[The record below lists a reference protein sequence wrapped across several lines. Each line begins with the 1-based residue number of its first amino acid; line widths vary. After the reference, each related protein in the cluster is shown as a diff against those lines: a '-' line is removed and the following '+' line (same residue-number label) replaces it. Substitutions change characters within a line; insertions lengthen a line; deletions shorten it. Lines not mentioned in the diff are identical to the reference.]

1 MTYYFWAV
9 CKTTFSLPIYI
20 FDKLNARTTLRW
32 SEIDFA
38 VIRCSCSLLKRN
50 NFKYF
55 SLVFVEDKTENFVT
69 RTFRSF
75 DRSREYHIMNI
86 IVLII
91 REWKQIDI
99 LFATRLPTH
108 AIPSRRERI
117 WLSPIAFAYL
127 IWIKRLE
134 LYVVGKVFFTS
145 DCWKTAFS

>member
-75 DRSREYHIMNI
+75 DRSREYYEYHRTYNTRMKTDRH
-86 IVLII
+86 II
-91 REWKQIDI
+91 RNTSPY
-99 LFATRLPTH
+99 TRN
-108 AIPSRRERI
+108 
-117 WLSPIAFAYL
+117 PIK
-127 IWIKRLE
+127 KRADLT
-134 LYVVGKVFFTS
+134 FS
-145 DCWKTAFS
+145 DCVCVPDLDKEIRTLCSWKSIFHLWLLKNSF